1 MFLQRIIY
9 KPAFGKSSELG
20 AVLYE
25 YVEMSEGQGRS
36 YGLHRQLFTSDGPTY
51 VLCRI
56 FEDLAAYQHSRHTQA
71 SDPTYQEYLRKI
83 QAVTDTPPRNEMFE
97 MVVGL
102 TT

>member
-25 YVEMSEGQGRS
+25 YVEMNEGQGRS

-71 SDPTYQEYLRKI
+71 SDPTYREYLQKI